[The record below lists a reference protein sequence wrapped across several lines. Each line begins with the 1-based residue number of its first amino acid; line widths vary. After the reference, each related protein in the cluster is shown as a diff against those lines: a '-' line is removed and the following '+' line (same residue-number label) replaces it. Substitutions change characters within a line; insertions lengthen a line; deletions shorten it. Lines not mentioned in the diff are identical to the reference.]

1 MALHHRWRRGIS
13 SRLHSFIL
21 DQRLHQQEWV
31 IRWTRVRGERPQAAA
46 SLRLMPVH
54 EALSAF
60 EDVERTRRGLEPRRI
75 PGACLSTAAPW
86 RAFLRLANTTAH
98 QARYGPKSVLKHFEA
113 ATSARREE
121 LSPMTKDGSNHQVLS
136 SRARNISPG
145 DCCER
150 TGRLYICIR
159 K

>member
-1 MALHHRWRRGIS
+1 MDTS
-13 SRLHSFIL
+13 
-21 DQRLHQQEWV
+21 E
-31 IRWTRVRGERPQAAA
+31 GERPQAAA

-98 QARYGPKSVLKHFEA
+98 QARCGPKSVLKHFEA

-136 SRARNISPG
+136 SRARN
-145 DCCER
+145 
-150 TGRLYICIR
+150 
-159 K
+159 